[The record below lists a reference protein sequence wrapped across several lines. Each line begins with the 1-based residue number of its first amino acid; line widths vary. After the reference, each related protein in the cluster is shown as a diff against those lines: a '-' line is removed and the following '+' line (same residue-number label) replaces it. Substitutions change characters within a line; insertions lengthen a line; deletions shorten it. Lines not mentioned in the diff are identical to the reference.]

1 MKYLHKF
8 SATWCQPCR
17 MLSNNLKPI
26 LTDLEASG
34 VTVVEYDV
42 DLMERPELARL
53 GVRSVPTLILMDES
67 GVELSRQTGA
77 LTADDIRKWLGLDC
91 DAIPSES
98 A

>member
-8 SATWCQPCR
+8 SACWCQPCR

-26 LTDLEASG
+26 LADLEASG

-53 GVRSVPTLILMDES
+53 GVRGVPTLILMDES

-77 LTADDIRKWLGLDC
+77 LTADDIRKWLGLDD
-91 DAIPSES
+91 DAIPCGT

>member
-1 MKYLHKF
+1 MRYLHKF
-8 SATWCQPCR
+8 SAMWCQPCR

-53 GVRSVPTLILMDES
+53 GVRSVPTLILMDKS
-67 GVELSRQTGA
+67 GVELGRQTGA
-77 LTADDIRKWLGLDC
+77 LTADDIRKWLVSDDNATPC
-91 DAIPSES
+91 
-98 A
+98 

>member
-8 SATWCQPCR
+8 SATSCSIR
-17 MLSNNLKPI
+17 
-26 LTDLEASG
+26 
-34 VTVVEYDV
+34 VTENDNRSISDRLRCSRLHGEHHV

-91 DAIPSES
+91 DAIPSGTT
-98 A
+98 

>member
-26 LTDLEASG
+26 LADLEASG
-34 VTVVEYDV
+34 VTVAEHDV

-77 LTADDIRKWLGLDC
+77 LTADDIRKWLGLDD
-91 DAIPSES
+91 DAIPCEI